1 MVEQLQLAILALFA
15 QEENPQ
21 IQLRLPEQFNE
32 ETESSIPVKNVMMV
46 ILQMEMAEVLPVQL
60 KQCMLALEEHG
71 LAQILEPSAPLGLH
85 LI

>member
-1 MVEQLQLAILALFA
+1 MELPQLEILALFA

-32 ETESSIPVKNVMMV
+32 ETESSIPVKNVMTV
-46 ILQMEMAEVLPVQL
+46 ILQMEMAELLPVQL

-71 LAQILEPSAPLGLH
+71 LVQILEPSALLELH